1 MKYSKLTISIYVEY
15 LRSLHILGIEEEE
28 GITKLIID
36 SFYKSNNIKELIT
49 LLQLPLFKQ
58 TSSLA
63 KLLISYDNVHIQDE
77 GVSIYK
83 YLKEYRILISS
94 LLKLHRVNEAMSIAL
109 QCKKNRLLIPSN
121 GADFF
126 KSVCELVEMKEDVNI
141 FYTLH
146 SFYRRWFPPLII
158 VNPDTKKS
166 LLAETVQFPT
176 FLTGESEVIF
186 KMLFGF
192 P

>member
-1 MKYSKLTISIYVEY
+1 MKYNKSSLSVYVEY

-36 SFYKSNNIKELIT
+36 SYYKSNNIKELIT

-63 KLLISYDNVHIQDE
+63 KILVNYDNKQIQDE
-77 GVSIYK
+77 GISIYK
-83 YLKEYRILISS
+83 LLKEYRILIAS

-126 KSVCELVEMKEDVNI
+126 KSVCELVEMNKDI
-141 FYTLH
+141 SFFYTLQ
-146 SFYRRWFPPLII
+146 SFYKRWFPPLII